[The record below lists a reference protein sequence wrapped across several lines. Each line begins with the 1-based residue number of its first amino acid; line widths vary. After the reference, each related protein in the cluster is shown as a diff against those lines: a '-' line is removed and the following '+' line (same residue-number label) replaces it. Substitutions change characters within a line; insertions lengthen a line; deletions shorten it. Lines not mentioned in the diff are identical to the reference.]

1 MPSESH
7 TSSAETSASRTFQLT
22 PLTSIRFFA
31 ALHIF
36 IFHIYEV
43 HRVSKEREDGFVL
56 PVFDALPTW
65 VLNWIRHG
73 YFSTSLFFL
82 ISGFIL
88 SYLYVLPDGRMSLGR
103 RTFWVA
109 RFARVYPLH
118 ILILVIMTLL
128 ASSIAATMEGANS
141 FDLVASGLLCAT
153 LLQAWFPTYAL
164 SWNIPTWALS
174 VVAFYYLTFPWLI
187 TVLRGTQRRQQ
198 QIIMTLLPVISL
210 TPSLIYLVVFPD
222 GGEPLSFWHEFVMR
236 FPLLWLPHFVMG
248 ILLARLF
255 SINRFDLTWQDSR
268 PRNVSWGDVAFAV
281 WIILATT
288 ELAIP
293 MFVLRHGLLAPLY
306 LVLIYDLAHGR
317 GLLARVLTLPGLRR
331 LGDASFSIFVLQMP
345 IGAIV
350 LSTASAAGLTST
362 VSVPLVVSVVV
373 IVSLLS
379 TSYFEKPISN
389 WLRARTAA

>member
-7 TSSAETSASRTFQLT
+7 NSSAETSASRTFQLT

-198 QIIMTLLPVISL
+198 QIILTLLPVISL

-379 TSYFEKPISN
+379 TNYFEKPISN

>member
-7 TSSAETSASRTFQLT
+7 NSSAETSASRTFQLT

-379 TSYFEKPISN
+379 TNYFEKPISN

>member
-7 TSSAETSASRTFQLT
+7 NSSAETSASRTFQLT

-198 QIIMTLLPVISL
+198 QIILTLLPVISL

-236 FPLLWLPHFVMG
+236 FPLLWLAHFVMG

-379 TSYFEKPISN
+379 TNYFEKPISN

>member
-7 TSSAETSASRTFQLT
+7 NSSAETSASRTFQLT

-128 ASSIAATMEGANS
+128 ASSIAATMEGANV

-379 TSYFEKPISN
+379 TNYFEKPISN